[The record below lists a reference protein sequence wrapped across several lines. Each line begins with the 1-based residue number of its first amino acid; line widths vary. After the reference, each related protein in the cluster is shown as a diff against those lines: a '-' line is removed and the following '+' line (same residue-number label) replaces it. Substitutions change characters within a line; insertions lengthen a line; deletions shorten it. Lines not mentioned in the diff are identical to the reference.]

1 MKDRCRK
8 ADPLPVSLRQ
18 LRNRSKKD
26 VIDARLVD
34 GIGDGGPGRS
44 GIEHTELGGVLQ
56 VLHDQHLLIQR
67 VGLGQI
73 SESRLGGRE
82 IAADR
87 HLIVEDAAL
96 IGLQRTGEHPHG
108 RRLAGAVG
116 PEKSDD
122 LAHIDLEVEVF
133 HGDEFTESFGHTL
146 NGDHSF
152 PFLSRVRSAQK
163 NPGRRLNITTA
174 PITPSPRTLSD
185 PSFGRGGRILERA
198 IGVVHTARDVGR
210 ALPSTRPW
218 SGAGSHPARVGR
230 ASPPVGTVS
239 SVLHFP
245 CMNHG
250 SGGSSTPQ
258 QLNDAVR
265 RGTRVAAIGV
275 VVSAV
280 LATTK
285 IAAGVIGNSF
295 ALVADGVES
304 VLDIFSGLLVW
315 GGLRVSALPQSDR
328 YPYGLGKAEPL
339 ASLVVSTV
347 LLLAAVGIAIGATQE
362 IMSPQEVPESFTLVV
377 LIGVLIA
384 KEVMFRVLSTHGRE
398 IGSQSLNT
406 DAWHHRSDALT
417 SLAAFIGI
425 SVALTAGEGFES
437 ADDWAAL
444 VACAVI
450 TYNGVRLFRASLRE
464 VLDVTAPNEIRD
476 RIREI
481 AESVPGVD
489 GVDLLRVRQSGLA
502 LWVDIHVEVEGEIS
516 VREGHHIA
524 HLVKDGLLHSDL
536 RILDALV
543 HIEPRPD
550 PQPDSVT
557 SGRI

>member
-1 MKDRCRK
+1 
-8 ADPLPVSLRQ
+8 
-18 LRNRSKKD
+18 
-26 VIDARLVD
+26 
-34 GIGDGGPGRS
+34 
-44 GIEHTELGGVLQ
+44 
-56 VLHDQHLLIQR
+56 
-67 VGLGQI
+67 
-73 SESRLGGRE
+73 
-82 IAADR
+82 
-87 HLIVEDAAL
+87 
-96 IGLQRTGEHPHG
+96 
-108 RRLAGAVG
+108 
-116 PEKSDD
+116 
-122 LAHIDLEVEVF
+122 
-133 HGDEFTESFGHTL
+133 
-146 NGDHSF
+146 
-152 PFLSRVRSAQK
+152 
-163 NPGRRLNITTA
+163 
-174 PITPSPRTLSD
+174 
-185 PSFGRGGRILERA
+185 
-198 IGVVHTARDVGR
+198 
-210 ALPSTRPW
+210 
-218 SGAGSHPARVGR
+218 
-230 ASPPVGTVS
+230 
-239 SVLHFP
+239 
-245 CMNHG
+245 MNHEN
-250 SGGSSTPQ
+250 GGSSTPQ
-258 QLNDAVR
+258 QLNEAVR

-362 IMSPQEVPESFTLVV
+362 IMSPQQVPESFTLVV